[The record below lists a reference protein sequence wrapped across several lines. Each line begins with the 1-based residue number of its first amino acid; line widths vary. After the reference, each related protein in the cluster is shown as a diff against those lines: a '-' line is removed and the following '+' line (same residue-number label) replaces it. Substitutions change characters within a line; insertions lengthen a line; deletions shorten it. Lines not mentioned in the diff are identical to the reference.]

1 MSAVAA
7 HNSNL
12 PPKILIWEAH
22 GANAPTVWRYVCPVD
37 SHIVVSSVNLK
48 SGAVCPRH
56 HTTLASETAV
66 DLTPA

>member
-12 PPKILIWEAH
+12 PPKIMIWQAH
-22 GANAPTVWRYVCPVD
+22 GSDAPTVWRYVCPVD
-37 SHIVVSSVNLK
+37 SHILLSSVNLK
-48 SGAVCPRH
+48 ANATCPRH
-56 HTTLASETAV
+56 HVVLTNETAV